1 MSLLKPLF
9 LSMAL
14 GACMVSGA
22 FAARP
27 SSDPANALAALADRY
42 YEAQARFDPVYSA
55 TLVGD
60 NRFDAELPIGIA
72 PAERNKR
79 FAMYARV
86 QKQLEAI
93 PRAGLSA
100 EDALTFDML
109 ALDVRTRLGFR
120 RFKDDLL
127 PLQQMDSMPVQLATF
142 AGGQAEQ
149 PLKTVRQYE
158 AFLRRIDRLPA
169 WSDQA
174 IANMREGIRNG
185 VVQPR
190 PVVTAVIAQLRALG
204 SDSVEA
210 NPFGAPI
217 ANMPASF
224 SQDDRTRLAAAYARA
239 LTQDIAPAM
248 RRLTAFLEKDYLAA
262 SRESVGWS
270 ALPEGAAWYRQWVRL
285 QTTLDLTPDE
295 IHMIGEIEVERI
307 QSELG
312 KLGPRLGYD
321 GDPARLLAWVRTNK
335 RFLPFHTAAEI
346 LDRYGAIN
354 ARVEASLPRLFG
366 HAPKAALGILPE
378 PELTR
383 ATASDHYSLPAE
395 DGSRP
400 GVFWA
405 VIDDP
410 AAYEATKM
418 TALFLHEGQPGHH
431 FQMALQQEMRLPQ
444 FRKRAWINAFGEG
457 WALYAESLGTEIGLY
472 DDPVAYAGE
481 LQLEIF
487 RAARLVVDTGLHAQG
502 WSRQKAVAY
511 LMDTV
516 GFSEAQAT
524 NQVDRYLAWPAQA
537 LGYKL
542 GSLKIQELRERAQ
555 RQLGPRFDIAAFHDA
570 VLAEGALPLPLLES
584 RIDRWIAD
592 TCGCPAPAPGNGDG
606 HGRPNLHRRQ

>member
-1 MSLLKPLF
+1 MSLLRSFILT
-9 LSMAL
+9 LGL
-14 GACMVSGA
+14 GACAVSCT
-22 FAARP
+22 FAAKP
-27 SSDPANALAALADRY
+27 PVDPAGALAALADRY

-60 NRFDAELPIGIA
+60 NRFDADLPIGIA
-72 PAERNKR
+72 PAQRNKR
-79 FAMYARV
+79 FAMYV
-86 QKQLEAI
+86 QVQRQLEAI
-93 PRAGLSA
+93 PRSRLNAQ
-100 EDALTFDML
+100 DALTFDMMSF
-109 ALDVRTRLGFR
+109 DVRTRLNFR
-120 RFKDDLL
+120 RFKDHLL
-127 PLQQMDSMPVQLATF
+127 PLQQMDSIPVQLAIF

-149 PLKTVRQYE
+149 PLKTVQQYE
-158 AFLRRIDRLPA
+158 AFLHRIDRLPA

-174 IANMREGIRNG
+174 IANMREGMRIG

-204 SDSVEA
+204 SDSVDA

-217 ANMPASF
+217 ANMPSAF
-224 SQDDRTRLAAAYARA
+224 SKEDRTRLADAYARA

-248 RRLTAFLEKDYLAA
+248 RKLTAFLEKDYLAA

-270 ALPEGAAWYRQWVRL
+270 ALPDGSAWYRQWVRS
-285 QTTLDLTPDE
+285 QTTLDLTPEE
-295 IHMIGEIEVERI
+295 IRTIGEIEVQRI
-307 QSELG
+307 QLELS

-321 GDPARLLAWVRTNK
+321 GDPARLLTWVRTNK
-335 RFLPFHTAAEI
+335 RFLPFHSEAEI
-346 LDRYGAIN
+346 LDRFRVIN
-354 ARVEASLPRLFG
+354 ARVKDSLPKLFG
-366 HAPKAALGILPE
+366 HAPKAALDILPE

-405 VIDDP
+405 VINDP
-410 AAYEATKM
+410 ATYDATTM

-444 FRKRAWINAFGEG
+444 FRKRAWINAYGEG
-457 WALYAESLGTEIGLY
+457 WALYAESLGTEMTLY
-472 DDPVAYAGE
+472 DDPGAYVGE
-481 LQLEIF
+481 LRLEMF
-487 RAARLVVDTGLHAQG
+487 RAARLVVDTGLHADG

-524 NQVDRYLAWPAQA
+524 SQVDRYLAWPAQA

-542 GSLKIQELRERAQ
+542 GSLKIQQLRERAQ
-555 RQLGPRFDIAAFHDA
+555 SQLGPTFDIAAFHDT

-584 RIDRWIAD
+584 RVDRWIASI
-592 TCGCPAPAPGNGDG
+592 
-606 HGRPNLHRRQ
+606 RR

>member
-1 MSLLKPLF
+1 MSLLRPF
-9 LSMAL
+9 LLSLCL
-14 GACMVSGA
+14 GACLASGA

-27 SSDPANALAALADRY
+27 SSDPAGALAALADRY

-79 FAMYARV
+79 FAWYAQV

-93 PRAGLSA
+93 PRASLND

-120 RFKDDLL
+120 RFKDHLL
-127 PLQQMDSMPVQLATF
+127 PLQQMDSIPVQLATF

-149 PLKTVRQYE
+149 PLKTVQQYE
-158 AFLRRIDRLPA
+158 AFLKRIDRLPA

-174 IANMREGIRNG
+174 IANMREGIRSG
-185 VVQPR
+185 IVQPR

-204 SDSVEA
+204 SGSVET

-217 ANMPASF
+217 ANMPSSF
-224 SQDDRTRLAAAYARA
+224 SQDDRTRLAAAYAQA
-239 LTQDIAPAM
+239 LTKDIAPAM

-270 ALPEGAAWYRQWVRL
+270 ALPEGAAWYRQWVRM
-285 QTTLDLTPDE
+285 QTTLDLTPEE

-307 QSELG
+307 QSELAR
-312 KLGPRLGYD
+312 LGPRLGYD
-321 GDPARLLAWVRTNK
+321 GDSAHLLAWVRTNK
-335 RFLPFHTAAEI
+335 RFLPFRTAAEI
-346 LDRYGAIN
+346 LDRYRAIDT
-354 ARVEASLPRLFG
+354 RVEASLPKLFG
-366 HAPKAALGILPE
+366 HAPRAALDILPE

-410 AAYEATKM
+410 ATYEATKM

-431 FQMALQQEMRLPQ
+431 FQMALQQEMPLPQ

-524 NQVDRYLAWPAQA
+524 NQVDHYLAWPAQA

-555 RQLGPRFDIAAFHDA
+555 KQLGARFDVASFHDA
-570 VLAEGALPLPLLES
+570 VLSEGALPLPLLE
-584 RIDRWIAD
+584 RHIDQWIQR
-592 TCGCPAPAPGNGDG
+592 T
-606 HGRPNLHRRQ
+606 RR

>member
-1 MSLLKPLF
+1 MSLLKSF
-9 LSMAL
+9 LLLVCL
-14 GACMVSGA
+14 GACTVSNA
-22 FAARP
+22 IAAKGP
-27 SSDPANALAALADRY
+27 SDPAGALATLADQY

-60 NRFDAELPIGIA
+60 NRFDADLPIGIA
-72 PAERNKR
+72 PAERDRR

-93 PRAGLSA
+93 PRSRLGE
-100 EDALTFDML
+100 EDALTYDML

-120 RFKDDLL
+120 RFKDHLL
-127 PLQQMDSMPVQLATF
+127 PLQQMDSIPLQLATF

-149 PLKTVRQYE
+149 PLKTVPQYE
-158 AFLRRIDRLPA
+158 AFLQRIERLPE
-169 WSDQA
+169 WTGQA
-174 IANMREGIRNG
+174 IANMREGARIG

-190 PVVTAVIAQLRALG
+190 AVVTAMLLHLRALG
-204 SDSVEA
+204 SDDVAA

-217 ANMPASF
+217 AKMPASF
-224 SQDDRTRLAAAYARA
+224 STTDRARLADAYMRA
-239 LTQDIAPAM
+239 VTRHIAPAM
-248 RRLTAFLEKDYLAA
+248 RRLVAFLEKDYLVA

-270 ALPEGAAWYRQWVRL
+270 ALPDGAAWYRQWVRS
-285 QTTLDLTPDE
+285 QTTLDLSPEE
-295 IHMIGEIEVERI
+295 IGQIGEIEVQRI
-307 QSELG
+307 QLELRNVA
-312 KLGPRLGYD
+312 PRLGYE
-321 GDPARLLAWVRTNK
+321 GDPGRFLSWIRTDK
-335 RFLPFHTAAEI
+335 RFTSFRSETEI
-346 LDRYGAIN
+346 LDRYRAIN
-354 ARVEASLPRLFG
+354 ARIQASLPKLFL
-366 HAPKAALGILPE
+366 HAPTAALDILPE

-383 ATASDHYSLPAE
+383 ATASDHYALPAE

-410 AAYEATKM
+410 ATYQATKM

-431 FQMALQQEMRLPQ
+431 FQMALQQEMHLPQ
-444 FRKRAWINAFGEG
+444 FRKRAWINAYGEG
-457 WALYAESLGTEIGLY
+457 WALYAETLGKEIGLY

-516 GFSEAQAT
+516 GLSEAQST
-524 NQVDRYLAWPAQA
+524 NQVDRYLAWPGQA

-542 GSLKIQELRERAQ
+542 GSLKIQYLRDRAQ
-555 RQLGPRFDIAAFHDA
+555 KQLGPRFKLSEFHDL
-570 VLAEGALPLPLLES
+570 VLSEGALPLSLLES
-584 RIDRWIAD
+584 RVELWIQK
-592 TCGCPAPAPGNGDG
+592 TC
-606 HGRPNLHRRQ
+606 R

>member
-1 MSLLKPLF
+1 MSLLESF
-9 LSMAL
+9 LLSVWL
-14 GACMVSGA
+14 GACMLSPA
-22 FAARP
+22 FAA
-27 SSDPANALAALADRY
+27 SQSADPAGALAALADQY
-42 YEAQARFDPVYSA
+42 YEAQARCDPVYSA

-60 NRFDAELPIGIA
+60 NRFDAELPIVIA
-72 PAERNKR
+72 PAERDRR

-93 PRAGLSA
+93 PRSRLGE
-100 EDALTFDML
+100 EDTLTYDML
-109 ALDVRTRLGFR
+109 AFDVRTRLGFR
-120 RFKDDLL
+120 RFKDHLL
-127 PLQQMDSMPVQLATF
+127 PLQQMDSIPLQLATF

-149 PLKTVRQYE
+149 PLKTVPQYE
-158 AFLRRIDRLPA
+158 AFLHRIERLPA
-169 WSDQA
+169 WTDQA
-174 IANMREGIRNG
+174 IANMREGVRVG

-190 PVVTAVIAQLRALG
+190 PVVMAMMAQLRALG
-204 SDSVEA
+204 SDDVAA

-217 ANMPASF
+217 ANMPSAF
-224 SQDDRTRLAAAYARA
+224 STTDRARLADAYARA
-239 LTQDIAPAM
+239 VTRDIAPAM
-248 RRLTAFLEKDYLAA
+248 RRLVAYLEKDYLAA

-270 ALPEGAAWYRQWVRL
+270 ALPDGAAWYRQWVRS
-285 QTTLDLTPDE
+285 QTTLDLSPEE
-295 IHMIGEIEVERI
+295 IGQIGEIEVQRI
-307 QSELG
+307 QLELR
-312 KLGPRLGYD
+312 KVAPRLGYE
-321 GDPARLLAWVRTNK
+321 GDPARFLSWIRTDK
-335 RFLPFHTAAEI
+335 RFTPFRTGTEI
-346 LDRYGAIN
+346 LDRYRAIN
-354 ARVEASLPRLFG
+354 GRIAASLPKLFL
-366 HAPKAALGILPE
+366 HAPTAALDILPE

-410 AAYEATKM
+410 ATYQATKM

-444 FRKRAWINAFGEG
+444 FRKRAWINAYGEG
-457 WALYAESLGTEIGLY
+457 WALYAETLGTEIGLY

-516 GFSEAQAT
+516 GFSEAQSA

-542 GSLKIQELRERAQ
+542 GSLKIQELRERANK
-555 RQLGPRFDIAAFHDA
+555 QLGPRFDIAAFHDA
-570 VLAEGALPLPLLES
+570 VLSEGALPLSLLEK
-584 RIDRWIAD
+584 RIEHLIEK
-592 TCGCPAPAPGNGDG
+592 T
-606 HGRPNLHRRQ
+606 RR

>member
-1 MSLLKPLF
+1 MSLLRPF
-9 LSMAL
+9 LLSLCL
-14 GACMVSGA
+14 GACLASGA

-27 SSDPANALAALADRY
+27 SSDPAGALAALADRY

-79 FAMYARV
+79 FAWYAQV

-93 PRAGLSA
+93 PRASLND

-120 RFKDDLL
+120 RFKDHLL
-127 PLQQMDSMPVQLATF
+127 PLQQMDSIPVQLATF

-149 PLKTVRQYE
+149 PLKTVQQYE
-158 AFLRRIDRLPA
+158 AFLKRIDRLPA

-174 IANMREGIRNG
+174 IANMREGIRSG
-185 VVQPR
+185 IVQPR

-204 SDSVEA
+204 SGSVET

-217 ANMPASF
+217 ANMPPSF
-224 SQDDRTRLAAAYARA
+224 SQDDRTRLAAAYAQA
-239 LTQDIAPAM
+239 LTKDIAPAM

-270 ALPEGAAWYRQWVRL
+270 ALPEGAAWYRQWVRM
-285 QTTLDLTPDE
+285 QTTLDLTPEE

-307 QSELG
+307 QSELAR
-312 KLGPRLGYD
+312 LGPRLGYD
-321 GDPARLLAWVRTNK
+321 GDPAHLLAWVRTNK
-335 RFLPFHTAAEI
+335 RFLPFRTAAEI
-346 LDRYGAIN
+346 LDRYRAIDT
-354 ARVEASLPRLFG
+354 RVEASLPKLFG
-366 HAPKAALGILPE
+366 HAPRAALDILPE

-410 AAYEATKM
+410 ATYEATKM

-431 FQMALQQEMRLPQ
+431 FQMALQQEMPLPQ

-511 LMDTV
+511 LMGTV

-555 RQLGPRFDIAAFHDA
+555 KQLGARFDVASFHDA
-570 VLAEGALPLPLLES
+570 VLSEGALPLPLLE
-584 RIDRWIAD
+584 RHIDQWIQR
-592 TCGCPAPAPGNGDG
+592 T
-606 HGRPNLHRRQ
+606 RR

>member
-1 MSLLKPLF
+1 MSWLRPLV
-9 LSMAL
+9 LSLCL
-14 GACMVSGA
+14 GACMASGA
-22 FAARP
+22 FAAGP
-27 SSDPANALAALADRY
+27 SSDPAGALAALADRY

-72 PAERNKR
+72 PAERDKR
-79 FAMYARV
+79 FAMYAQVR
-86 QKQLEAI
+86 KQLAAI
-93 PRAGLSA
+93 PRARLN
-100 EDALTFDML
+100 EQDALTFDML

-120 RFKDDLL
+120 RFKDHLL

-149 PLKTVRQYE
+149 PLKTVPQYE

-174 IANMREGIRNG
+174 IANMREGIRSG
-185 VVQPR
+185 VVPPR

-217 ANMPASF
+217 ANMPSTF
-224 SQDDRTRLAAAYARA
+224 SNEDRTRLAAAYAQA
-239 LTQDIAPAM
+239 LTRDIAPAM
-248 RRLTAFLEKDYLAA
+248 RRLTAFLETDYLAA

-270 ALPEGAAWYRQWVRL
+270 ALPEGAAWYRQWVRM
-285 QTTLDLTPDE
+285 QTTLALTPEE

-307 QSELG
+307 QGELDR
-312 KLGPRLGYD
+312 LGPRLGYD
-321 GDPARLLAWVRTNK
+321 GDPARLLAWMRTNR
-335 RFLPFHTAAEI
+335 RFLPFRTATEI

-354 ARVEASLPRLFG
+354 ARVEARLPGLFG

-457 WALYAESLGTEIGLY
+457 WALYAESLGAEIGLY

-516 GFSEAQAT
+516 GFSEAQAA

-555 RQLGPRFDIAAFHDA
+555 KRLGSRFDIAAFHDA
-570 VLAEGALPLPLLES
+570 VLSEGALPLPLLEK
-584 RIDRWIAD
+584 RIDRWIEGRLGQEA
-592 TCGCPAPAPGNGDG
+592 GNASGLPG
-606 HGRPNLHRRQ
+606 PQ

>member
-9 LSMAL
+9 LSMCL
-14 GACMVSGA
+14 GACLVSGA
-22 FAARP
+22 IAARP
-27 SSDPANALAALADRY
+27 SPDPAGALAALADRY

-72 PAERNKR
+72 PAERDKR

-93 PRAGLSA
+93 PRARLSE

-120 RFKDDLL
+120 RFKDHLL
-127 PLQQMDSMPVQLATF
+127 PLQQMDSVPVQLATF

-149 PLKTVRQYE
+149 PLKTVQQYE
-158 AFLRRIDRLPA
+158 AFLRRIARLPA

-174 IANMREGIRNG
+174 IANMREGIRSG

-190 PVVTAVIAQLRALG
+190 PVVTAVLAQLRVLG

-217 ANMPASF
+217 ANMPSSF
-224 SQDDRTRLAAAYARA
+224 SKDDRTRLATAYAQV
-239 LTQDIAPAM
+239 LTKDIAPAM

-270 ALPEGAAWYRQWVRL
+270 ALPGGAAWYRQWVRM
-285 QTTLDLTPDE
+285 QTTLDLTPEE

-307 QSELG
+307 QGELG

-321 GDPARLLAWVRTNK
+321 GDPAHLLAWVRTNK
-335 RFLPFHTAAEI
+335 RFLPFRSATEI

-354 ARVEASLPRLFG
+354 ARVKASLPKLFG
-366 HAPKAALGILPE
+366 RAPKAALDILPE

-457 WALYAESLGTEIGLY
+457 WALYAESLGKEIGLY

-516 GFSEAQAT
+516 GFSEAQAA

-542 GSLKIQELRERAQ
+542 GALKIQELRERAQ
-555 RQLGPRFDIAAFHDA
+555 KRLGQRFDVAAFHDA
-570 VLAEGALPLPLLES
+570 VLSEGALPLPLLES
-584 RIDRWIAD
+584 RIDRWI
-592 TCGCPAPAPGNGDG
+592 GNPSGPAGS
-606 HGRPNLHRRQ
+606 Q

>member
-1 MSLLKPLF
+1 MSLPRTLL
-9 LSMAL
+9 LSICV
-14 GACMVSGA
+14 GACMVSHA
-22 FAARP
+22 CAAKP
-27 SSDPANALAALADRY
+27 TSDAAGALAALADQY

-72 PAERNKR
+72 PAERSKR

-93 PRAGLSA
+93 PRARLNE
-100 EDALTFDML
+100 EDALTYDML

-120 RFKDDLL
+120 RFKDHLL
-127 PLQQMDSMPVQLATF
+127 PMQQMDSIPLQLATF

-149 PLKTVRQYE
+149 AVKTVQQYE
-158 AFLRRIDRLPA
+158 AFLHRIDRLPA
-169 WSDQA
+169 WTAQA
-174 IANMREGIRNG
+174 IANMREGMRIG

-190 PVVTAVIAQLRALG
+190 PVVTAMVAQLRALG
-204 SDSVEA
+204 SEDVAA

-217 ANMPASF
+217 ANMPSSF
-224 SQDDRTRLAAAYARA
+224 SNEDRARLADAYGRA
-239 LTQDIAPAM
+239 VTQDIAPAM
-248 RRLTAFLEKDYLAA
+248 RRLAAFLEKDYLAA

-270 ALPEGAAWYRQWVRL
+270 ALPDGAAWYRQWVRS
-285 QTTLDLTPDE
+285 QTTLDLSPDE
-295 IHMIGEIEVERI
+295 ISRIGEIEVQRI
-307 QSELG
+307 QLELS
-312 KLGPRLGYD
+312 KVAPRLGYG
-321 GDPARLLAWVRTNK
+321 GDPARLLSWIRTDK
-335 RFLPFHTAAEI
+335 QFLPFRSETEI
-346 LDRYGAIN
+346 LDRYRAIN
-354 ARVEASLPRLFG
+354 ARIEDRLPKLFLR
-366 HAPKAALGILPE
+366 APKAALDILPE

-410 AAYEATKM
+410 ATYQATKM
-418 TALFLHEGQPGHH
+418 TALFLHEGQPAHH
-431 FQMALQQEMRLPQ
+431 FQMALQQEMHLPQ
-444 FRKRAWINAFGEG
+444 FRKRAWINAYGEG
-457 WALYAESLGTEIGLY
+457 WALYAETLGTEIGLY

-516 GFSEAQAT
+516 GFSEAQST
-524 NQVDRYLAWPAQA
+524 NQVDRYLAWPGQA

-555 RQLGPRFDIAAFHDA
+555 KELGPRFDIAAFHDA
-570 VLAEGALPLPLLES
+570 VLSEGALPLSLLES
-584 RIDRWIAD
+584 RIDHWIRKA
-592 TCGCPAPAPGNGDG
+592 A
-606 HGRPNLHRRQ
+606 R

>member
-1 MSLLKPLF
+1 MSLLKF
-9 LSMAL
+9 LLLSVCL
-14 GACMVSGA
+14 GASMVSQA
-22 FAARP
+22 LAAKA
-27 SSDPANALAALADRY
+27 SNDPAVALAALADQY

-86 QKQLEAI
+86 QKRLQTI
-93 PRAGLSA
+93 PRSRLSD
-100 EDALTFDML
+100 EDALTYDML
-109 ALDVRTRLGFR
+109 ALDVRNRLGFR
-120 RFKDDLL
+120 RFKDHLL
-127 PLQQMDSMPVQLATF
+127 PMQQMDSIPLQLATF

-149 PLKTVRQYE
+149 PLKTVAQYE
-158 AFLRRIDRLPA
+158 AFLHRIERLPA
-169 WSDQA
+169 WTDQA
-174 IANMREGIRNG
+174 IANMREGMRIG

-190 PVVTAVIAQLRALG
+190 PVVTAVIAQLHALG
-204 SDSVEA
+204 SEDVAA

-217 ANMPASF
+217 AHMPPSF
-224 SQDDRTRLAAAYARA
+224 PDQDRTRLAAAYTRA
-239 LTQDIAPAM
+239 VTHDIAPAM
-248 RRLTAFLEKDYLAA
+248 RRLEAFLATDYLAA

-270 ALPEGAAWYRQWVRL
+270 ALPDGAAWYRQWLRS
-285 QTTLDLTPDE
+285 QTTLELSPDE
-295 IHMIGEIEVERI
+295 IGKIGEIEVQRI
-307 QSELG
+307 QLELS
-312 KLGPRLGYD
+312 KLGPRLGFD
-321 GDPARLLAWVRTNK
+321 GGPARLLAWIRTDK
-335 RFLPFHTAAEI
+335 QFLPFRSETEI
-346 LDRYGAIN
+346 LDRYRAIN
-354 ARVEASLPRLFG
+354 ARVEDSLPKLFA
-366 HAPKAALGILPE
+366 HAPKAALDILPE

-405 VIDDP
+405 VIEDP
-410 AAYEATKM
+410 ATYQATKM

-431 FQMALQQEMRLPQ
+431 FQMALQQEMPLPQ
-444 FRKRAWINAFGEG
+444 FRKRAWINAYGEG
-457 WALYAESLGTEIGLY
+457 WALYAETLGTEMGLY

-516 GFSEAQAT
+516 GLSEAQSMS
-524 NQVDRYLAWPAQA
+524 QVDRYLAWPGQA

-555 RQLGPRFDIAAFHDA
+555 KRLGPRFDISAFHDA
-570 VLAEGALPLPLLES
+570 VLSEGALPLSLLDS
-584 RIDRWIAD
+584 RIEQWIQK
-592 TCGCPAPAPGNGDG
+592 TS
-606 HGRPNLHRRQ
+606 R

>member
-1 MSLLKPLF
+1 MSLLRPLF
-9 LSMAL
+9 LSMIL
-14 GACMVSGA
+14 GACTVPGA
-22 FAARP
+22 FAAKP
-27 SSDPANALAALADRY
+27 SSDPAGALAALADRY

-79 FAMYARV
+79 FAMVARV
-86 QKQLEAI
+86 RKQLEAI
-93 PRAGLSA
+93 PRARLSE

-120 RFKDDLL
+120 RFKDHLL

-149 PLKTVRQYE
+149 PLKTVPQYE

-174 IANMREGIRNG
+174 IANMREGIRSG

-204 SDSVEA
+204 SDSVAA

-217 ANMPASF
+217 ANMPSSF
-224 SQDDRTRLAAAYARA
+224 SKDDRTRLAAAYTQA
-239 LTQDIAPAM
+239 LTKDIAPAM

-270 ALPEGAAWYRQWVRL
+270 ALPEGAAWYRQWVRM
-285 QTTLDLTPDE
+285 QTTLDLTPEE
-295 IHMIGEIEVERI
+295 IHMVGEIEVERI

-335 RFLPFHTAAEI
+335 RFLPFRSAAEI

-354 ARVEASLPRLFG
+354 ARVEASLPKLFG
-366 HAPKAALGILPE
+366 HAPRAALAIVPE

-457 WALYAESLGTEIGLY
+457 WALYAESLGAEIGLY

-516 GFSEAQAT
+516 GFSEAQAA

-555 RQLGPRFDIAAFHDA
+555 KRLGTRFDIAAFHDA
-570 VLAEGALPLPLLES
+570 VLSEGALPLPLLEK
-584 RIDRWIAD
+584 RIDRWIEDRRGQEA
-592 TCGCPAPAPGNGDG
+592 GNLSGLPGS
-606 HGRPNLHRRQ
+606 Q